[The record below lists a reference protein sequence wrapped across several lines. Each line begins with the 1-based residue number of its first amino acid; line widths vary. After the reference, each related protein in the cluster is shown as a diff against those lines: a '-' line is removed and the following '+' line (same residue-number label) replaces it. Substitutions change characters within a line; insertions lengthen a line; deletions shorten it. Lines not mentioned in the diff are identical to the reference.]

1 MKTFNI
7 LEKMEYIRLWRLMPV
22 IALALS
28 VSSCTNDNEPN
39 TSGNNSGDVF
49 TIKANTQDIKNG
61 SPQTRATVD
70 PNTQKSNFIW
80 QNDDKFDLYQSTEIA
95 KANAFTINNST
106 INGNSA
112 DFTCSDFTSA
122 DAASYYA
129 FYPQGFTKGEGSAFT
144 YTIPVTAYTQ
154 TGNNNTDHLKNGMI
168 MVANGDASGLE
179 SGISFTH
186 KTALF
191 RFSVMNYTGTDLTV
205 KSINLS
211 SAGTACFAKQYSYT
225 VDGAESIGDKV
236 SELNLGFGEGVA
248 IANDAELKAYTLAIP
263 GDALPA
269 TGESLTVEV
278 VSDKGFVFSKT
289 FEINAETKFEAGE
302 YYTFN
307 VDINFPLAEAVV
319 ANLGPD
325 FESDG
330 NNAAGWIKSTER
342 DNGQGKYKGNSLIT
356 VDGVNYL
363 AFNGGQTENQDSYL
377 YQNVTLPVGTY
388 QVEVDVAG
396 QDTDGSGRNGVVFGI
411 MNGSDNEFPLMAE
424 TGSPKM
430 WRFGTKE
437 NIICE
442 YNLKQ
447 GKYVLGTHTI
457 PFSIDS
463 KSTLTFGFAVMLV
476 NSSRWLRISAIRII
490 VLMD

>member
-70 PNTQKSNFIW
+70 PNSQESNFIW
-80 QNDDKFDLYQSTEIA
+80 QNDDNFDLYQSTDMA
-95 KANAFTINNST
+95 KANTFAIENSS
-106 INGNSA
+106 IAGDGKSA
-112 DFTCSDFTSA
+112 DFICNDFTPA

-144 YTIPVTAYTQ
+144 YTIPETAYTQ

-168 MVANGDASGLE
+168 MVADGETSGLE

-191 RFSVMNYTGTDLTV
+191 RFSVINYTDTDLTV

-269 TGESLTVEV
+269 TDESLTLEV

-289 FEINAETKFEAGE
+289 FEITAETKFEAGK

-307 VDINFPLAEAVV
+307 VDIKFPLAEAVV
-319 ANLGPD
+319 TNLGPD
-325 FESDG
+325 FESHD
-330 NNAAGWIKSTER
+330 NNAVGWIKSTSPEFK
-342 DNGQGKYKGNSLIT
+342 DNSLSI
-356 VDGVNYL
+356 VNGVNCL
-363 AFNGGQTENQDSYL
+363 AFNGGSSNNQDSYL
-377 YQNVTLPVGTY
+377 IQNVTLPVGTY

-411 MNGSDNEFPLMAE
+411 MNGHDVLFPSLVDKSSPWHFSDKANVL
-424 TGSPKM
+424 
-430 WRFGTKE
+430 
-437 NIICE
+437 CE
-442 YNLKQ
+442 YNLKE
-447 GKYVLGTHTI
+447 GHDVVVRTHNT
-457 PFSIDS
+457 DS
-463 KSTLTFGFAVMLV
+463 FDITEGNKEVSFGFAVMLV